1 MNVAVVEESVVAV
14 DFLVGEAVFLPV
26 LLLLL
31 SLLLLLLLLQLHEV
45 VDAVVAVVVVVPDG
59 QPLVLSV
66 FELLVLVVSRHLP
79 NVEILFGQPLIGGR
93 PRQILF

>member
-14 DFLVGEAVFLPV
+14 DFLVGEAVFLPD

-31 SLLLLLLLLQLHEV
+31 SLLLLLLQLHEV

-79 NVEILFGQPLIGGR
+79 NVEIQFGQPLIGGR

>member
-26 LLLLL
+26 LL
-31 SLLLLLLLLQLHEV
+31 LLLLLLLLQLHEV

>member
-31 SLLLLLLLLQLHEV
+31 SLLLLLLQLHEV

>member
-31 SLLLLLLLLQLHEV
+31 SLLLLLLQLHEV

-66 FELLVLVVSRHLP
+66 FELLVLVVSGHLP

-93 PRQILF
+93 PRLILF

>member
-1 MNVAVVEESVVAV
+1 MNVAVVV

-31 SLLLLLLLLQLHEV
+31 LSLLLLLMQLHEV

-93 PRQILF
+93 PRQIPF

>member
-26 LLLLL
+26 
-31 SLLLLLLLLQLHEV
+31 LLLLLQLHEV

>member
-1 MNVAVVEESVVAV
+1 MKDSVVAV

-26 LLLLL
+26 LLLLV
-31 SLLLLLLLLQLHEV
+31 LLLSLLLLQLHEV

-66 FELLVLVVSRHLP
+66 FELLVLVVLRHLP

-93 PRQILF
+93 PRQIPF

>member
-1 MNVAVVEESVVAV
+1 MNVAVVV
-14 DFLVGEAVFLPV
+14 DFPVGEAVFLPV

-31 SLLLLLLLLQLHEV
+31 SLMLLLLQLHEV